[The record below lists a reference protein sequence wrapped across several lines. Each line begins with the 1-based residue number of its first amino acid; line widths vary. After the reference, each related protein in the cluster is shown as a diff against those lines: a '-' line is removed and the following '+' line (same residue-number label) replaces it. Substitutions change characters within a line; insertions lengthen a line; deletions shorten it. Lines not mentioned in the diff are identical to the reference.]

1 MNTKQF
7 IYLFTLLLLINFP
20 LKAQIQ
26 MPQASPPS
34 KLSQLVGLTQVTLEY
49 SRPSVRE
56 RKIFGE
62 LVPFGQVWRTGAN
75 SATILELSTDVT
87 IEGESLK
94 AGKYALYSIPEKN
107 SSTVVFSSKTDLWGA
122 VGYNPSDD
130 VLRITVPSKK
140 LKKPVETLEIG
151 FREITDSGAVLFID
165 WEKVSTQLRIESE
178 VDPIVMQ
185 QIQAQVIDKNPENPG
200 VYFQAAS
207 YYFNTNRDLD
217 LALEWI
223 TKSVNADPK
232 YWTVHLKAKIEQK
245 LNLKEEAK
253 ASATTSMAMAKEANN
268 LDYVGLNERLIK
280 SIK

>member
-7 IYLFTLLLLINFP
+7 IYLFTLVLFINFS
-20 LKAQIQ
+20 LEAQIQ

-34 KLSQLVGLTQVTLEY
+34 KVSQLVGLTQVTLEY
-49 SRPSVRE
+49 SRPSVRG

-75 SATILELSTDVT
+75 SATVLEFSSDV
-87 IEGESLK
+87 IVEGKPLR
-94 AGKYALYSIPEKN
+94 AGKYALYSIPEKG
-107 SSTVVFSSKTDLWGA
+107 SSTIVFSSKTDLWGA

-130 VLRITVPSKK
+130 VLRVQVPSRKI
-140 LKKPVETLEIG
+140 KKPIETLEIG
-151 FREITDSGAVLFID
+151 FRDITDSGASLFID

-178 VDPIVMQ
+178 VDPIVMN
-185 QIQAQVIDKNPENPG
+185 QIQAMVIDKTPDNPG

-207 YYFNTNRDLD
+207 YYFNTDRDLD
-217 LALEWI
+217 LALDWI
-223 TKSVNADPK
+223 TKSVEADPK

-245 LNLKEEAK
+245 LNKKEAAK
-253 ASATTSMAMAKEANN
+253 ASATKSMEMAKEANN

-280 SIK
+280 AIK

>member
-7 IYLFTLLLLINFP
+7 IYLFALVLFINFS
-20 LKAQIQ
+20 LEAQIQ

-34 KLSQLVGLTQVTLEY
+34 KVSQLVGLTQVTLEY
-49 SRPSVRE
+49 SRPSVRG

-75 SATILELSTDVT
+75 SATVLEFSSDV
-87 IEGESLK
+87 IVEGKPLR
-94 AGKYALYSIPEKN
+94 AGKYALYSIPEKG
-107 SSTVVFSSKTDLWGA
+107 SSTIVFSSKTDLWGA

-130 VLRITVPSKK
+130 VLRVQVPSRKI
-140 LKKPVETLEIG
+140 KKPIETLEIG
-151 FREITDSGAVLFID
+151 FRDITDSGASLFID

-178 VDPIVMQ
+178 VDPIVMN
-185 QIQAQVIDKNPENPG
+185 QIQAMVIDKTPDNPG

-207 YYFNTNRDLD
+207 YYFNTDRDLD
-217 LALEWI
+217 LALDWI
-223 TKSVNADPK
+223 TKSVEADPK

-245 LNLKEEAK
+245 LNKKEEAK
-253 ASATTSMAMAKEANN
+253 ASATKSMEMAKEANN

-280 SIK
+280 TIK

>member
-7 IYLFTLLLLINFP
+7 IYLFALVLFINFS
-20 LKAQIQ
+20 LEAQIQ

-34 KLSQLVGLTQVTLEY
+34 KVSQLVGLTQVTLEY
-49 SRPSVRE
+49 SRPSVRG

-75 SATILELSTDVT
+75 SATVLEFSSDV
-87 IEGESLK
+87 IVEGKPLR
-94 AGKYALYSIPEKN
+94 AGKYALYSIPEKG
-107 SSTVVFSSKTDLWGA
+107 SSTIVFSSKTDLWGA

-130 VLRITVPSKK
+130 VLRVQVPSRKI
-140 LKKPVETLEIG
+140 KKPIETLEIG
-151 FREITDSGAVLFID
+151 FRDITDSGASLFID

-178 VDPIVMQ
+178 VDPIVMN
-185 QIQAQVIDKNPENPG
+185 QIQAMVIDKTPDNPG

-207 YYFNTNRDLD
+207 YYFNTDRDLD
-217 LALEWI
+217 LALDWI
-223 TKSVNADPK
+223 TKSVEADPK

-245 LNLKEEAK
+245 LNKKEAAK
-253 ASATTSMAMAKEANN
+253 ASATKSMEMAKEANN

-280 SIK
+280 AIK

>member
-1 MNTKQF
+1 MNTKQY
-7 IYLFTLLLLINFP
+7 IYLLALVMLINFT
-20 LKAQIQ
+20 LEAQIQ

-34 KLSQLVGLTQVTLEY
+34 KVSQLVGLTQITLEY

-75 SATILELSTDVT
+75 SATILEFNTDVT
-87 IEGESLK
+87 VEGKPLK

-107 SSTVVFSSKTDLWGA
+107 SSTILFSSKTDMWGA

-130 VLRITVPSKK
+130 VLRVTVPSKK
-140 LKKPVETLEIG
+140 IKKPIETLEIG
-151 FREITDSGAVLFID
+151 FRDISDSGASLFID
-165 WEKVSTQLRIESE
+165 WEKISTQIRIESE
-178 VDPIVMQ
+178 VDPIVMN
-185 QIQAQVIDKNPENPG
+185 QIQAQVIDKTPENPG

-207 YYFNTNRDLD
+207 YYFNTDRDLD
-217 LALEWI
+217 LALDWI
-223 TKSVNADPK
+223 TKSVEADPK

-245 LNLKEEAK
+245 LNRKDEAK
-253 ASATTSMAMAKEANN
+253 ASATKSMQMAKEANN

-280 SIK
+280 AIK